1 TAYHVHWTPLQGVT
15 LFELQEATRFDF
27 SDAVTQAIAGV
38 NAIYTHT
45 ATTQPVQYF
54 YRVRGVSPCSDDRG
68 PYSDVV
74 GMFVIPAERTATQS
88 QASAEVGTV
97 TNVVQTLFIP
107 GSSTPVAFT
116 VTADTPWLTVTPSS
130 GVLGPDGVTLTVT
143 ADPAALVLGT
153 NTATLH
159 ITYSGSGKWIG

>member
-74 GMFVIPAERTATQS
+74 GMFVIPAGGPATQA
-88 QASAEVGTV
+88 QARAEVGAL
-97 TNVVQTLFIP
+97 TNVVKTRFIP
-107 GSSTPVAFT
+107 GSSTPAAVT
-116 VTADTPWLTVTPSS
+116 VTVNNGLSAVTP
-130 GVLGPDGVTLTVT
+130 
-143 ADPAALVLGT
+143 
-153 NTATLH
+153 
-159 ITYSGSGKWIG
+159 